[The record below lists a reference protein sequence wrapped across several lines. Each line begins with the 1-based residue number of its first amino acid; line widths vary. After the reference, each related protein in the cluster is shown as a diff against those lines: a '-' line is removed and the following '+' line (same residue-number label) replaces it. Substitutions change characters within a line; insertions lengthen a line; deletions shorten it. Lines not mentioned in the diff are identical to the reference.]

1 MLLELE
7 KRRGP
12 RALLLRRPPR
22 HATPRLVTTRRGLR
36 DWAEPSSHLRA
47 YFCQSLTE
55 SFLTAGPR
63 SETSDRGLS
72 RTRTWVEPTS
82 LHAAA
87 AAGDSIPSAT
97 YTVDGRAGLRN
108 HALLVPVRGEGRI
121 GFWAAITR
129 LLASDRLLPLRPR
142 RLHYHHVH
150 RRRPCRRR
158 ESWSRQEG
166 RRGRRCCHQSR
177 GLCVAYWRV

>member
-22 HATPRLVTTRRGLR
+22 HDAPRVAGMSRSELTPMRLFLPVTNG
-36 DWAEPSSHLRA
+36 EV
-47 YFCQSLTE
+47 LT
-55 SFLTAGPR
+55 TGPR

-87 AAGDSIPSAT
+87 PISMRCLLTLAATNRSHLLTRTPTIVPLLLLPPVTPSRPPRT
-97 YTVDGRAGLRN
+97 RSTGEQVSETTPFWFLYG
-108 HALLVPVRGEGRI
+108 VRGE
-121 GFWAAITR
+121 
-129 LLASDRLLPLRPR
+129 
-142 RLHYHHVH
+142 
-150 RRRPCRRR
+150 
-158 ESWSRQEG
+158 
-166 RRGRRCCHQSR
+166 
-177 GLCVAYWRV
+177 

>member
-22 HATPRLVTTRRGLR
+22 HATPRHDAPRVAGLSRAELTPTRLFLPVTNG
-36 DWAEPSSHLRA
+36 EV
-47 YFCQSLTE
+47 
-55 SFLTAGPR
+55 LTAGPR

-87 AAGDSIPSAT
+87 PISMRCLLTLAATNRSHLLTRTPTVVPLLLLPPVTPSRPPRT
-97 YTVDGRAGLRN
+97 RSTGEQVSETTPFWFLYG
-108 HALLVPVRGEGRI
+108 VRGE
-121 GFWAAITR
+121 
-129 LLASDRLLPLRPR
+129 
-142 RLHYHHVH
+142 
-150 RRRPCRRR
+150 
-158 ESWSRQEG
+158 
-166 RRGRRCCHQSR
+166 
-177 GLCVAYWRV
+177 

>member
-22 HATPRLVTTRRGLR
+22 HASTRDG
-36 DWAEPSSHLRA
+36 AEPSSHLRA

-87 AAGDSIPSAT
+87 PISMRCLLTLAATNRSHLLTRTPTVVPLLLLPPVTPSRPPRT
-97 YTVDGRAGLRN
+97 RSTGEQVSETTPFWFLYG
-108 HALLVPVRGEGRI
+108 VRGE
-121 GFWAAITR
+121 
-129 LLASDRLLPLRPR
+129 
-142 RLHYHHVH
+142 
-150 RRRPCRRR
+150 
-158 ESWSRQEG
+158 
-166 RRGRRCCHQSR
+166 
-177 GLCVAYWRV
+177 

>member
-22 HATPRLVTTRRGLR
+22 AELTPMRLFLPDTNG
-36 DWAEPSSHLRA
+36 EFS
-47 YFCQSLTE
+47 TE
-55 SFLTAGPR
+55 DPR
-63 SETSDRGLS
+63 SKTSDRGLS
-72 RTRTWVEPTS
+72 QTRTWVEPTS

-87 AAGDSIPSAT
+87 PISMRCLLTLAATNRSHLLTPTVVPLLLLPPVTPSRPPRT
-97 YTVDGRAGLRN
+97 RSTGEQVSETTP
-108 HALLVPVRGEGRI
+108 LLVPIRGEGRI

-142 RLHYHHVH
+142 RLRHHHVH

-158 ESWSRQEG
+158 G
-166 RRGRRCCHQSR
+166 RR
-177 GLCVAYWRV
+177 

>member
-22 HATPRLVTTRRGLR
+22 HATPRHDAPRVAGLSR
-36 DWAEPSSHLRA
+36 AEPSSHLRA

-87 AAGDSIPSAT
+87 PISMRCLLTLAATNRSHLLTRTPTVVPLLLLPPVTPSRPPRT
-97 YTVDGRAGLRN
+97 RSTGEQVSETTPFWFLYG
-108 HALLVPVRGEGRI
+108 VRGE
-121 GFWAAITR
+121 
-129 LLASDRLLPLRPR
+129 
-142 RLHYHHVH
+142 
-150 RRRPCRRR
+150 
-158 ESWSRQEG
+158 
-166 RRGRRCCHQSR
+166 
-177 GLCVAYWRV
+177 